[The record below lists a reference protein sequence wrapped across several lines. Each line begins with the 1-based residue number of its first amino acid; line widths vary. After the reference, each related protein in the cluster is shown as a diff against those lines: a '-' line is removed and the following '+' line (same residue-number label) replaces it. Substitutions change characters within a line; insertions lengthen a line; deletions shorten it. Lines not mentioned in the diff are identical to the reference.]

1 MNVGDAHHEPAFISS
16 GDAHPAADA
25 LTDDTLALMSYNIGI
40 QNNEIPQGRKL
51 GNWGTKWQKLQDDVK
66 SAFTHE
72 TGIQVLL
79 LSEFGNMFDS
89 IDKYISTSGVSRASR
104 RRCRPSTWRTLRP
117 GRRQRKG
124 RRRRKSR
131 MRRRRRGTA
140 RRIRSVQERLR

>member
-40 QNNEIPQGRKL
+40 QNTEIPQGRKL

-79 LSEFGNMFDS
+79 LSEFGNMFDEIS
-89 IDKYISTSGVSRASR
+89 GPQDKDLMPYSTDQLLADLVHELDKANAS
-104 RRCRPSTWRTLRP
+104 
-117 GRRQRKG
+117 
-124 RRRRKSR
+124 
-131 MRRRRRGTA
+131 
-140 RRIRSVQERLR
+140 